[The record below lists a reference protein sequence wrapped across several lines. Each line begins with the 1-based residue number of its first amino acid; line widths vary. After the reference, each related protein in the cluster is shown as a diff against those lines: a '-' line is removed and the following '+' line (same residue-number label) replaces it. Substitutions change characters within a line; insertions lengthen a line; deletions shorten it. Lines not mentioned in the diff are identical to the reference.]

1 MSITSNDKPTAFI
14 TGATSGIG
22 LATAKLFASNKINL
36 VICGRRKERLN
47 ELKETIENMPRGKYQ
62 NKPTLIVKFEDR
74 SKSGLTRWYNI
85 YYVSE
90 HNELLRLTWAINE
103 VYKEQGNGNQ
113 YDKKREALKVKGCGF
128 SGAHKIASDLS
139 YMLFSDDDKIAYREF

>member
-1 MSITSNDKPTAFI
+1 MSLIKVGGPTPLKSE
-14 TGATSGIG
+14 TE
-22 LATAKLFASNKINL
+22 K
-36 VICGRRKERLN
+36 
-47 ELKETIENMPRGKYQ
+47 LKETIENMPIGKYQ

-113 YDKKREALKVKGCGF
+113 YDKKREAFKVKGCGF
-128 SGAHKIASDLS
+128 DGAHDIVYDLG
-139 YMLFSDDDKIAYREF
+139 YMLFNDGYALDYRRI